1 MSSPPW
7 RTLNTN
13 RPDTSLYTYTQAAQ
27 SSPTESFSPPRSARI
42 IYTYT
47 RAKNLTPRRSRLSPP
62 GGFPC
67 RPYLRAPIF
76 FFLHVARRSAKL
88 RSPRVLFFRAHKR
101 RVALSALL
109 HTCPCLSHQVRFFPR
124 TDAQSFCFKQKMS
137 VGGARARRLTHHKY
151 TNAYIIMH
159 ACTRVTN
166 ATGRE
171 SSKANSRC
179 IITGRRN
186 ISPIVCAARQASEYT
201 CVAWNWSAR
210 SPVFLSNARE
220 NFYLLLPIRVIGSC
234 VRRDGGGSVLS

>member
-76 FFLHVARRSAKL
+76 FSSTSLGARL
-88 RSPRVLFFRAHKR
+88 NWDR
-101 RVALSALL
+101 RVFFFSGLINAASLYPRCSTLVPLSFSLIR
-109 HTCPCLSHQVRFFPR
+109 CVFFHAP
-124 TDAQSFCFKQKMS
+124 THFSFCFKQKMS
-137 VGGARARRLTHHKY
+137 VGGARAR
-151 TNAYIIMH
+151 
-159 ACTRVTN
+159 V
-166 ATGRE
+166 
-171 SSKANSRC
+171 
-179 IITGRRN
+179 
-186 ISPIVCAARQASEYT
+186 
-201 CVAWNWSAR
+201 
-210 SPVFLSNARE
+210 
-220 NFYLLLPIRVIGSC
+220 
-234 VRRDGGGSVLS
+234 D